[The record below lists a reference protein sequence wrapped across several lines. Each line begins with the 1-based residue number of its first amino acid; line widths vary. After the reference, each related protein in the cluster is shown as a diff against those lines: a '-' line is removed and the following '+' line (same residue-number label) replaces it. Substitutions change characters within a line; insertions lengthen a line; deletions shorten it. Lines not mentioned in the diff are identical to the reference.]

1 MNKNITNKLSI
12 VLLLICFFCQS
23 SLALT
28 SPDGISPRALG
39 MGQAFTAIADD
50 AFAAYWN
57 PAGFA
62 INPGIDVAGS
72 YQLTNRNRS
81 VGDNAFALK
90 GCLEIGMNPF
100 AWILG
105 VGLVSAMAYDGAKYL
120 AGKGIVKKGWGR
132 QGETIEKSES
142 FAGGV
147 KEEEEKQKAEGKEP
161 ARDRIS
167 KKEIAK
173 KAVKEVGIAT
183 IYVAKKYANLVLKE
197 AVRQTRPYYYDPPW
211 YRPNYYRPNY
221 WDNRYAYDEIEI
233 TPYGKA
239 QFALGLTVMSDKNSL
254 PSVDQDTNWYS
265 FSVASGYAEAV
276 AFGANLNIYDIRI
289 PSLDVR
295 GFGAGMDVGGLL
307 RFSDKLMLGLTV
319 KEILTTDVR
328 FENHEVSRYQM
339 KVNAGI
345 AIQPI
350 QNVTLAADVHNF
362 FEQGGQDTTMHYGI
376 EVKPIYG
383 VAIRAGLSD
392 NNKTAGLSFG
402 IGQLIV
408 DYAYLGGAFNRT
420 QLIGASWKI

>member
-1 MNKNITNKLSI
+1 MKLRITNI
-12 VLLLICFFCQS
+12 LIAILILMCFFAQS

-57 PAGFA
+57 PAGLA
-62 INPGIDVAGS
+62 INPGIDVTS
-72 YQLTNRNRS
+72 NYKLTNRNQA

-120 AGKGIVKKGWGR
+120 ADRGTVKKGWGR
-132 QGETIEKSES
+132 PGDTIEKSES
-142 FAGGV
+142 FAEGV

-161 ARDRIS
+161 ARDQIS

-173 KAVKEVGIAT
+173 KAVKEVGMAT
-183 IYVAKKYANLVLKE
+183 IYVAEKYLDLVLKE
-197 AVRQTRPYYYDPPW
+197 AVRQTRPYYYAPPW
-211 YRPNYYRPNY
+211 YRPHYYRPNY
-221 WDNRYAYDEIEI
+221 WDNRYDYSVREV
-233 TPYGKA
+233 TPDGKA
-239 QFALGLTVMSDKNSL
+239 QFALGLTLMSDKNSSPL
-254 PSVDQDTNWYS
+254 VDQDTNWYS
-265 FSVASGYAEAV
+265 LSVASGYAEAV
-276 AFGANLNIYDIRI
+276 AFGANLNLYDIKI

-295 GFGAGMDVGGLL
+295 GFGAGMDVGGLV
-307 RFSDKLMLGLTV
+307 RFSDKLMFGLTV

-328 FENHEVSRYQM
+328 FENNEVARYQM
-339 KVNAGI
+339 KVNAGV

-362 FEQGGQDTTMHYGI
+362 FEQGGKEATMHYGL

-383 VAIRAGLSD
+383 VAVRAGLSD

-402 IGQLIV
+402 IGQLII

-420 QLIGASWKI
+420 QIIGATWKI